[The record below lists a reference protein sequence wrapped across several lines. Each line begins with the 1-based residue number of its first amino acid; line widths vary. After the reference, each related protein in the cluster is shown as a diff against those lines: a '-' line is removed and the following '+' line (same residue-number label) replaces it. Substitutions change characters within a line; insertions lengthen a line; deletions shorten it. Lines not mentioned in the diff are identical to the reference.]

1 MQGGRTGRA
10 RSLLAALAEAAEKC
24 VSAGA
29 GTVMRILLPL
39 FTVFLALAAP
49 VYADD
54 RGIEDFPEGKGREE
68 TANMCAACH
77 SGRLVSQQ
85 GMTRAQWDETLDV
98 MTERHKMPKLEGG
111 ERGLILDY
119 LATAFPP
126 RGRRG
131 TPNPFLK

>member
-1 MQGGRTGRA
+1 
-10 RSLLAALAEAAEKC
+10 
-24 VSAGA
+24 
-29 GTVMRILLPL
+29 MRHLVPI
-39 FTVFLALAAP
+39 LALLISIAAP
-49 VYADD
+49 AIADE

-98 MTERHKMPKLEGG
+98 MTERHKMPKLEGD
-111 ERGLILDY
+111 ERVLILDY
-119 LATAFPP
+119 LATAFSP

-131 TPNPFLK
+131 APNPFLK